1 MPRIIYKVKACRISK
16 IIEQKELWKNK
27 GKLSY
32 IGNFRLYATCCYLF
46 ANAVSGVPVQSLLAR
61 GVF

>member
-1 MPRIIYKVKACRISK
+1 MPRIIYEVKACRIGK

-32 IGNFRLYATCCYLF
+32 IGNFRLYATFCHLF
-46 ANAVSGVPVQSLLAR
+46 ANGVSGVHVQSLLAR